1 MLIILFAARFGAMA
15 AETPAVSLYP
25 NPASTVVSIAFSEPV
40 HADIH
45 VVISDILGN
54 KIETYTF
61 KPGDSVLID
70 LSALKLPNGMYVL
83 KISSGKTSVMKRLS
97 VKNS

>member
-1 MLIILFAARFGAMA
+1 MAAVRFSAFA
-15 AETPAVSLYP
+15 AETPSVSLYP

-40 HADIH
+40 HADIN

-61 KPGDSVLID
+61 KPGEAVLID
-70 LSALKLPNGMYVL
+70 LSALKLPNGMYIL
-83 KISSGKTSVMKRLS
+83 KINSGKMSAMKRLS
-97 VKNS
+97 VKNN